1 MWQAA
6 HRSAAN
12 IMKTGYLIDMDG
24 VIYRENNLIAGAA
37 DFVQSLLATG
47 TPFLFLTNNSA
58 PTPED
63 LAVRLKHLGIHGLSA
78 RHFYTSALNTAD
90 FLSETDP
97 SCTVFVIGEGG
108 VLTALH
114 ERKIANDAI
123 HPSYVVVGEGATT
136 MEKLTKA
143 HECIER
149 GARLLATNPDNWCP
163 VSSEKTRPGA
173 GATAAFLEAS
183 TGRRAY
189 YLGKPNGY
197 MFHRARRKLA
207 ELCLSQIEQVVMIG
221 DTMETDIRGAFEAGL
236 QAFLVLTGSTQLENI
251 GDYVYQPT
259 RLLQSVADLTDEI
272 KNGKP
277 ADRLNGP
284 ALADRLT
291 SHERHHGN
299 RHQTDILSFHKP
311 RPRPAMTK

>member
-1 MWQAA
+1 M
-6 HRSAAN
+6 N
-12 IMKTGYLIDMDG
+12 TGYLIDMDG
-24 VIYRENNLIAGAA
+24 VIYRENHLIPGAA
-37 DFVQSLLATG
+37 DFVSALCATG

-63 LAVRLKHLGIHGLSA
+63 LAVRLKHLGIGGLSA

-97 SCTVFVIGEGG
+97 GCTVFVIGEGG
-108 VLTALH
+108 LLTAIH
-114 ERKIANDAI
+114 ERRIANDAI
-123 HPSYVVVGEGATT
+123 EPRYVVLGEGAAS
-136 MEKLTKA
+136 MEKLAKA

-197 MFHRARRKLA
+197 MFYRARRKLA
-207 ELCLSQIEQVVMIG
+207 ELALTEPEHVVMIG
-221 DTMETDIRGAFEAGL
+221 DTMETDIRGAVEAGM
-236 QAFLVLTGSTQLENI
+236 QSFLVLSGSTRLESV

-259 RLLQSVADLTDEI
+259 RVLQSVADLTEEV
-272 KNGKP
+272 KTGQP
-277 ADRLNGP
+277 SDRLDSPVFAHKAPNGFKP
-284 ALADRLT
+284 
-291 SHERHHGN
+291 GM
-299 RHQTDILSFHKP
+299 RHQTDIFALHKP

>member
-1 MWQAA
+1 MLLKTT
-6 HRSAAN
+6 
-12 IMKTGYLIDMDG
+12 MKTGYLIDMDG
-24 VIYRENNLIAGAA
+24 VIYRENHLIPGAA
-37 DFVQSLLATG
+37 EFVEALCSAG

-63 LAVRLKHLGIHGLSA
+63 LAVRLKHLGIAGLSA
-78 RHFYTSALNTAD
+78 RHFYTSAVNTAD

-97 SCTVFVIGEGG
+97 GCTVFVLGEGG
-108 VLTALH
+108 LLTALH

-123 HPSYVVVGEGATT
+123 EPRYVIVGEGNTT
-136 MEKLTKA
+136 MDRLTKA

-149 GARLLATNPDNWCP
+149 GARLLVTNPDNWCP
-163 VSSEKTRPGA
+163 VASEKTRPGA

-189 YLGKPNGY
+189 FLGKPNGY

-207 ELCLSQIEQVVMIG
+207 ELALVTPEQVVMIG

-236 QAFLVLTGSTQLENI
+236 QSYLVLSGSTQFEDVA
-251 GDYVYQPT
+251 DYVYQPT
-259 RLLQSVADLTDEI
+259 RILRTVAELTDEVLT
-272 KNGKP
+272 GKP
-277 ADRLNGP
+277 TEPQPDHFAARNGFRSSKGG
-284 ALADRLT
+284 L
-291 SHERHHGN
+291 
-299 RHQTDILSFHKP
+299 RHQTDVFALHKP

>member
-1 MWQAA
+1 M
-6 HRSAAN
+6 

-24 VIYRENNLIAGAA
+24 VIYRENHLIAGAS
-37 DFVQSLLATG
+37 DFVQALSASG
-47 TPFLFLTNNSA
+47 MPFLFLTNNSA
-58 PTPED
+58 PTSED

-78 RHFYTSALNTAD
+78 RHFYTSAHNTAD

-97 SCTVFVIGEGG
+97 GCTVFVLGEGG
-108 VLTALH
+108 LLTALH

-123 HPSYVVVGEGATT
+123 DPGYVVVGEGAAS
-136 MEKLTKA
+136 MEKLAKA

-197 MFHRARRKLA
+197 MFYRARRKLVEIA
-207 ELCLSQIEQVVMIG
+207 LSELEQVVMIG
-221 DTMETDIRGAFEAGL
+221 DTMETDIRGAIEAGMHS
-236 QAFLVLTGSTQLENI
+236 FLVLSGSTRLEAVA
-251 GDYVYQPT
+251 DYVYQPT
-259 RLLQSVADLTDEI
+259 RVLQTVADLTEEV
-272 KNGKP
+272 KTGK
-277 ADRLNGP
+277 ASDRLNSPVFADKGP
-284 ALADRLT
+284 PGARPG
-291 SHERHHGN
+291 H
-299 RHQTDILSFHKP
+299 RHQTDIFAFHKP